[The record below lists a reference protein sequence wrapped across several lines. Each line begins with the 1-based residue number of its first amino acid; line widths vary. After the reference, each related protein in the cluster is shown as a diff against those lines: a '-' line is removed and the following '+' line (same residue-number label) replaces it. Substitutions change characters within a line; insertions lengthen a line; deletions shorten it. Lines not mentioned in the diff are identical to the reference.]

1 MTEKNHTQNPFE
13 YEGFSSPRTTQVPD
27 DVFDVL
33 MPQLKDAELRVLLYI
48 IRRTY
53 GFKKDFDNISLKQMV
68 DGITTRDGRVLD
80 RGTGLP
86 KSAVARALVGLRE
99 KRIIVSRRNSSAEKG
114 NMATTY
120 RLRFKDEPDAIE
132 DTLSDP
138 RENNNQVP
146 LSLYG
151 DRGVSRQE
159 DKPLSLYEDT
169 QETVVQQTDNN
180 LSNIRKRSH
189 ADFSVDNSTTQA
201 TKPPRNGSV
210 EEGSQVPTTTTATSV
225 SLADGE
231 TSPVK
236 AWGMQAIG
244 EILKKKGRGRPS
256 KQESEE
262 RAMIMAFI
270 GDFAREFHD
279 QAQLKSSV
287 SRAFNIYKESGLS
300 PVIFQ
305 DRMYQ
310 ARIRT
315 KERRAAIK
323 GSRMAYFFACLE
335 QEAGLREA
343 PERGGGG
350 AHRVLNG

>member
-1 MTEKNHTQNPFE
+1 MTDKNHTQENPFE
-13 YEGFSSPRTTQVPD
+13 YEGFSSPKTTQVPD

-120 RLRFKDEPDAIE
+120 RLRFKDEADMID
-132 DTLSDP
+132 DTLADP
-138 RENNNQVP
+138 RENNNPAP

-169 QETVVQQTDNN
+169 QETVVQHTDNN

-189 ADFSVDNSTTQA
+189 ADFSVDNSVTHAAKRT
-201 TKPPRNGSV
+201 RNGSV
-210 EEGSQVPTTTTATSV
+210 EQRNIAPQTNPSTFVEKDDTGRV
-225 SLADGE
+225 
-231 TSPVK
+231 VK
-236 AWGMQAIG
+236 QWGMEALG
-244 EILKKKGRGRPS
+244 EILKKGRGRPS
-256 KQESEE
+256 KQEGEE
-262 RAMIMAFI
+262 RQMILAFI
-270 GDFAREFHD
+270 GDFAREFSD
-279 QAQLKSSV
+279 KAELRSSV
-287 SRAFNIYKESGLS
+287 SRAYNIYKESQMS
-300 PVIFQ
+300 PLIFQ
-305 DRMYQ
+305 DRLYQ
-310 ARIRT
+310 ARLKTKENRARIRT
-315 KERRAAIK
+315 
-323 GSRMAYFFACLE
+323 SPMAYFFACLE
-335 QEAGLREA
+335 TEAGLRPDDRETSGV
-343 PERGGGG
+343 E
-350 AHRVLNG
+350 HQVVN

>member
-120 RLRFKDEPDAIE
+120 RLRFKDEADAIE

-159 DKPLSLYEDT
+159 DKGLSLYGDT
-169 QETVVQQTDNN
+169 QETVVQHTDSNTSN
-180 LSNIRKRSH
+180 LRKRSH
-189 ADFSVDNSTTQA
+189 AIFSVDNSATQPDK
-201 TKPPRNGSV
+201 THRNGSA
-210 EEGSQVPTTTTATSV
+210 EEGSQVPTTNTITSV
-225 SLADGE
+225 DLADGDE
-231 TSPVK
+231 KPIK
-236 AWGMQAIG
+236 EWGMQVIG

-262 RAMIMAFI
+262 REMIKAFI
-270 GDFAREFHD
+270 TDFAREFHD
-279 QAQLKSSV
+279 QAELKSSV

-310 ARIRT
+310 ARLVT
-315 KERRAAIK
+315 KDYQSRSRIK
-323 GSRMAYFFACLE
+323 GSPMAYYF
-335 QEAGLREA
+335 
-343 PERGGGG
+343 
-350 AHRVLNG
+350 RVLEDQTGVKESTYQPTANFR